1 MTGGVTRIRVPT
13 VLHRCTC
20 NVTAYTRTRGNTQSC
35 RSLTEVTMRD
45 PAEPWTVYPPKR
57 ENLLAMLH
65 ATQKAHRSTSHIPT
79 EELAAI
85 AEYLGIPLAEI
96 EGVTSFYHA
105 FAREPR
111 GRHVIRLCDSLSCR
125 VRGSLDVYRHIK
137 SRLGIPRG
145 ETSNDGRYS
154 LEIVNCLGSCD
165 TAPNVMIDDTLL
177 TEVTPESFDTALKEI
192 EAVEA
197 QEVRS

>member
-13 VLHRCTC
+13 VLHRC
-20 NVTAYTRTRGNTQSC
+20 AYHVNAHTRTRGNTQSS
-35 RSLTEVTMRD
+35 RPPSEVLIMD
-45 PAEPWTVYPPKR
+45 PAEPWKMYPPKR

-65 ATQKAHRSTSHIPT
+65 AAQGAHRGTSHIPT

-85 AEYLGIPLAEI
+85 AEYLDIPLAEL

-105 FAREPR
+105 FARKPR

-137 SRLGIPRG
+137 SRLDLRNG
-145 ETSNDGRYS
+145 ETSADGRYS

-177 TEVTPESFDTALKEI
+177 TEVTPERFDRALEEI
-192 EAVEA
+192 EAAEA
-197 QEVRS
+197 EEVRT